1 MPHPA
6 DLFELI
12 HSLTPSEKRY
22 FKVHAEKFVGAGYK
36 SQYEKLFDALNNWPE
51 GTYDEKEFKKK
62 SKGKT
67 FLKNLPDEKAYLRD
81 LLLKTLR
88 NYHSENNTEAQLNEM
103 FLNIRLLID
112 KGLRNQAYD
121 LIGKAQKLAEETELL
136 SEQLMIND
144 FLLTLYRMSPKD
156 AEGSIVE
163 MEEKEARILEQLK
176 VTRTALHLRTRLIE
190 IQINSQWEKRAA
202 EVEELIEAV
211 SAMQSMGNLTKRAEL
226 SLLSVMQ
233 LYWVRHHQYRE
244 CLDATLLWLG
254 KIENNGNS
262 FHYSADHYR
271 VTLANLLLCALRLEQ
286 FDLFPDAIKKI
297 KGIKTESEKEAAE
310 CFRVG
315 AQYELIYILNSENFE
330 HADSTLKYIEEGLK
344 AHKRFLSTIQIVDYR
359 FNIALMFFLRKK
371 YAECLLQITE
381 LYHLSGRDERFS
393 FTTTLARIM
402 EWMCQASTNNFDV
415 LDTMNRNI
423 KRYLSDRNLKN
434 ELFDAITE
442 LFNGIIK
449 EGRINPPSFKSIKKR
464 INDVETAPQWEQLKG
479 IMLAWL

>member
-211 SAMQSMGNLTKRAEL
+211 SAMQSMGNLT
-226 SLLSVMQ
+226 
-233 LYWVRHHQYRE
+233 
-244 CLDATLLWLG
+244 
-254 KIENNGNS
+254 
-262 FHYSADHYR
+262 
-271 VTLANLLLCALRLEQ
+271 
-286 FDLFPDAIKKI
+286 
-297 KGIKTESEKEAAE
+297 
-310 CFRVG
+310 
-315 AQYELIYILNSENFE
+315 
-330 HADSTLKYIEEGLK
+330 
-344 AHKRFLSTIQIVDYR
+344 
-359 FNIALMFFLRKK
+359 
-371 YAECLLQITE
+371 
-381 LYHLSGRDERFS
+381 
-393 FTTTLARIM
+393 
-402 EWMCQASTNNFDV
+402 
-415 LDTMNRNI
+415 
-423 KRYLSDRNLKN
+423 
-434 ELFDAITE
+434 
-442 LFNGIIK
+442 
-449 EGRINPPSFKSIKKR
+449 
-464 INDVETAPQWEQLKG
+464 
-479 IMLAWL
+479 